1 MPVKSRVKLLLAE
14 RNLERVRKGEKAI
27 TVIGLSQATG
37 ITHSALVRLVNG
49 QSTRVDFAT
58 IDKIMQF
65 FETTDFN
72 DVFEYVQENETR
84 LLS

>member
-37 ITHSALVRLVNG
+37 ITHSALVKFVNG

-58 IDKIMQF
+58 IDKLMHF

-72 DVFEYVQENETR
+72 DIFEYVQEN
-84 LLS
+84 